1 MSNPVVG
8 TCTDCIISV
17 PNNSP
22 LSLKYKVTVQ
32 EGINHVIK
40 HKGDVIGYYPCSSTN
55 VQGLSL
61 APGATYAPTQSA
73 TSLLV
78 ATDAPVQLTIF
89 RDLVAFTVTVNQLY
103 IMDDAVTRF
112 SITNTSSTVTA
123 NVFLSYSGGPS
134 T

>member
-1 MSNPVVG
+1 MSEPVVG

-17 PNNSP
+17 PNNST
-22 LSLKYKVTVQ
+22 LSLKYKVSVQ

-40 HKGDVIGYYPCSSTN
+40 NKGEVNGYYPCSTTN
-55 VQGLSL
+55 VQGLTL

-73 TSLLV
+73 TSILLSV
-78 ATDAPVQLTIF
+78 DAPVQLTIF
-89 RDLVAFTVTVNQLY
+89 RDLVAFTVTVNQLF
-103 IMDDAVTRF
+103 IMDDSITRF

-123 NVFLSYSGGPS
+123 NLFLGYTGGSS